1 MGKVIGVIYT
11 ICKAVPIIDGWVRSF
26 LDFYQVKEIEQLTG
40 AVADL
45 RLQRNVI
52 ICKIMAAKNDN
63 EKAILLG
70 VLNRLQL

>member
-11 ICKAVPIIDGWVRSF
+11 ICKAVPIIDGWGRSF
-26 LDFYQVKEIEQLTG
+26 LDFYQVKEVEKLFG
-40 AVADL
+40 AVSDL
-45 RLQRNVI
+45 KIQRNVI

-63 EKAILLG
+63 EKAVLLG

>member
-26 LDFYQVKEIEQLTG
+26 LDFYQVKEVEKLSG
-40 AVADL
+40 AVSDL
-45 RLQRNVI
+45 KIQRNVI

-63 EKAILLG
+63 EKAVLLG